1 MEISNKTIEVL
12 KKSGWYEGR
21 KIDISENVKFL
32 EERGFEVLESAK
44 RFMEEFGELKINVE
58 KNRKDGTT
66 KISKH
71 NTCIKETVGVLNS
84 LNFGLEEYVD
94 EKVMLI
100 GSLYNFEI
108 DLYISESG
116 RIFDSIGW
124 VGDSVWEAF
133 DNMINEKGIIVW
145 DKFNE

>member
-21 KIDISENVKFL
+21 KIDISEYVKFL

-58 KNRKDGTT
+58 KKRKDGST
-66 KISKH
+66 KTSKH
-71 NTCIKETVGVLNS
+71 TTCIKEAVGLGNS
-84 LNFGLEEYVD
+84 FNFGLEDYVS

-100 GSLYNFEI
+100 GSLYDFNI
-108 DLYISESG
+108 YLYISESG

-133 DNMINEKGIIVW
+133 DNIINEKGIIIW
-145 DKFNE
+145 DKFNG

>member
-1 MEISNKTIEVL
+1 MEVSNKTIEVL
-12 KKSGWYEGR
+12 KNAGWYEGR

-58 KNRKDGTT
+58 DIDEDGTT
-66 KISKH
+66 DISEH
-71 NTCIKETVGVLNS
+71 TTCIKETVGLGNS
-84 LNFGLEEYVD
+84 FNFGLEDYVD

-100 GSLYNFEI
+100 GSLYDFNI
-108 DLYISESG
+108 YLYISESG

-124 VGDSVWEAF
+124 VGNSVWEAF
-133 DNMINEKGIIVW
+133 DNIINEKGAIIW
-145 DKFNE
+145 DKFNG